1 MLKFGNKEFRSLE
14 EQVQFLTEA
23 LRTGKLIDELGIKV
37 LGIYPNI
44 QTATT
49 TVPGPYYF
57 GDAFEI
63 GIKKPFNLYIYTRI
77 DGSETIGEFVDF
89 GPFPAPGPQG
99 PKGDKGDKGD
109 NGRDGER
116 GPIGNPGPQGIQGL
130 KGDKGDTGT
139 QGPVGPK
146 GDKGDNGPAFNVQ
159 ATLTS
164 SDQLPTP
171 TKALKDIGAAYLIPH
186 TVEGQETHDHVWV
199 IQGTSESNYMWID
212 LGPSGVQG
220 PQGPAGEGW
229 NTLTDVNLTLGNTT
243 VQYDTTGGIQIN
255 STARFTS
262 QGNNHD
268 STMNIDIPII
278 AGVGLSIDVNEGS
291 DKILI
296 KSLSG
301 NAVLI
306 DASLL
311 GG

>member
-37 LGIYPNI
+37 LGVYPNI
-44 QTATT
+44 QTAMNV
-49 TVPGPYYF
+49 VPGPYYF

-63 GIKKPFNLYIYTRI
+63 GTVKPYNLYIYTRK
-77 DGSETIGEFVDF
+77 DGSEIIGEFVDF

-130 KGDKGDTGT
+130 KGDKGDTGPI
-139 QGPVGPK
+139 GPMGPK
-146 GDKGDNGPAFNVQ
+146 GDKGDIGPAFNVQ

-199 IQGTSESNYMWID
+199 IQGTSESNYMWVD
-212 LGPSGVQG
+212 LGPSG
-220 PQGPAGEGW
+220 
-229 NTLTDVNLTLGNTT
+229 
-243 VQYDTTGGIQIN
+243 I
-255 STARFTS
+255 
-262 QGNNHD
+262 
-268 STMNIDIPII
+268 
-278 AGVGLSIDVNEGS
+278 
-291 DKILI
+291 
-296 KSLSG
+296 
-301 NAVLI
+301 
-306 DASLL
+306 
-311 GG
+311 